1 MRTGSPAEDGER
13 QRIRVLHVISG
24 LGIGG
29 AENFLLRLAVAL
41 SDVVDSRI
49 VSLSSGGGM
58 APRFREAGLEVFELS
73 LGGQT
78 GLLRLP
84 IPGCRLRQ
92 EVRTWRPQ
100 IIQGWLNHGNAAAL
114 FVQRLVSRRSKVIW
128 SVRQSFDDIALE
140 KLGTRLV
147 IRLQGR
153 FASRPDA
160 VICNSVKSKIQFAEL
175 ARTTRELKV
184 VPNGFDTSKFAPNVG
199 FRTSARALIGA
210 DREDFVVAM
219 VARYHPMKN
228 YSCFIEAIARASR
241 SLPRM
246 RAVCIG
252 SGVASADSPLRS
264 LIGKWRLEDRFL
276 LMSERTDLEQ
286 IYPGIDLL
294 CLTSSWGEGFPNVL
308 GEAMACGVPCVATD
322 VGDAAA
328 VIGDTGFLVRPES
341 PQEVAERI
349 VAFSRLDREARAKLC
364 DGARRRVEQMY
375 SMPAIAE
382 KYMQVYREMLGFV

>member
-1 MRTGSPAEDGER
+1 MVPAENGEGR
-13 QRIRVLHVISG
+13 RVRVLHVISG

-29 AENFLLRLAVAL
+29 AENFLLRLALAL
-41 SDVVDSRI
+41 SGVVDSRI
-49 VSLSSGGGM
+49 VSLSAGGGM
-58 APRFREAGLEVFELS
+58 APRFRESGLEVFELA
-73 LGGQT
+73 LNGRG
-78 GLLRLP
+78 GLLQLP
-84 IPGCRLRQ
+84 IRGCGLGR

-114 FVQRLVSRRSKVIW
+114 FAQRLLSRHAKLIW
-128 SVRQSFDDIALE
+128 SIRQSFDEIALE

-160 VICNSVKSKIQFAEL
+160 VICNSTKSKMQFAEL
-175 ARTTRELKV
+175 ARAARELKV
-184 VPNGFDTSKFAPNVG
+184 IPNGFDALKFAPNGG
-199 FRTSARALIGA
+199 FRMSARALMGA
-210 DREDFVVAM
+210 GSEDFVVAM
-219 VARYHPMKN
+219 VARCHPMKN

-241 SLPRM
+241 SLPRI

-264 LIGKWRLEDRFL
+264 FIGKRRLEDKFV
-276 LMSERTDLEQ
+276 LMSERTDLER

-328 VIGDTGFLVRPES
+328 VMGDAGFLVRPES
-341 PQEVAERI
+341 PQEVADRI
-349 VAFSRLDREARAKLC
+349 VAFSMLDREARSKLC
-364 DGARRRVEQMY
+364 DGARRRIEQMY
-375 SMPAIAE
+375 SMPAIAA
-382 KYMQVYREMLGFV
+382 KYMQVYREVLGLV